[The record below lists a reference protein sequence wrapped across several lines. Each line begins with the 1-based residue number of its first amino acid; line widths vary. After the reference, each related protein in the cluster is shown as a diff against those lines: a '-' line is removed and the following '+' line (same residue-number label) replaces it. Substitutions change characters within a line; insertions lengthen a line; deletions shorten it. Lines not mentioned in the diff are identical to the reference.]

1 MKAPKRITAV
11 LMLIVATVV
20 LIGWVQFKTNDMDSA
35 EPSVIVVLRFKA
47 QPNKSDETI
56 SALNKLFE
64 KVKEEPNFVSIKL
77 HIDPVDHTNIML
89 YEEWEDQSYYNNEHM
104 NTVHLQSFMANS
116 VDFLAGPPEMSY
128 WELKGIVE

>member
-1 MKAPKRITAV
+1 MKTPKHIASVAT
-11 LMLIVATVV
+11 LLIVTVF
-20 LIGWVQFKTNDMDSA
+20 LIGWGVEQDTVTT
-35 EPSVIVVLRFKA
+35 EPTTIVVLKFKA
-47 QPNKSDETI
+47 QPNKSDQAI

-104 NTVHLQSFMANS
+104 NTAHLQSFMANS
-116 VDFLAGPPEMSY
+116 VNFLTGPPEISF
-128 WELKGIVE
+128 WEVKGVID

>member
-1 MKAPKRITAV
+1 MKTPKHIA
-11 LMLIVATVV
+11 LVATLLVV
-20 LIGWVQFKTNDMDSA
+20 TVFLIGWGVEQDTA
-35 EPSVIVVLRFKA
+35 TTEPTTIVVLKFKA
-47 QPNKSDETI
+47 QPNKSDQAI

-104 NTVHLQSFMANS
+104 NTAHLQSFMANS
-116 VDFLAGPPEMSY
+116 VNFLTGPPEISF
-128 WELKGIVE
+128 WEVKGVID

>member
-20 LIGWVQFKTNDMDSA
+20 LIGWEQYKTNDMDSA

-89 YEEWEDQSYYNNEHM
+89 
-104 NTVHLQSFMANS
+104 
-116 VDFLAGPPEMSY
+116 
-128 WELKGIVE
+128 